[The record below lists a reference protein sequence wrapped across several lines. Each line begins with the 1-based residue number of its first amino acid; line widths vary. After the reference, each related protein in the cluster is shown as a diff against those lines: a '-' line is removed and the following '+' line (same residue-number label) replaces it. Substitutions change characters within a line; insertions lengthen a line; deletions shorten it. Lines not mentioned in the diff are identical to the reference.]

1 MVALGRRPH
10 SWLED
15 LIRAG
20 DLRPLVFRFFFL
32 LFFFPCPAEETSS
45 CQGAV
50 CSWSGLT
57 DGPITRLQPVSHAG
71 CNWEAPEEQPFFSVK

>member
-10 SWLED
+10 SWRED

-20 DLRPLVFRFFFL
+20 DLRSLVFCFFF
-32 LFFFPCPAEETSS
+32 FSSPTSGRNVFLR
-45 CQGAV
+45 GAV

-71 CNWEAPEEQPFFSVK
+71 CYLEAPEEQPFFSTK